1 MIKRDKSLAYNIT
14 VATWKLQMHKKETAK
29 SVLIGKDN
37 FSVTIYPNVDYAFIV
52 ALVVILD
59 GINNDDV
66 E

>member
-1 MIKRDKSLAYNIT
+1 
-14 VATWKLQMHKKETAK
+14 MHKKLTVK

>member
-1 MIKRDKSLAYNIT
+1 
-14 VATWKLQMHKKETAK
+14 MHKKLTVK

-59 GINNDDV
+59 GINHDDV

>member
-1 MIKRDKSLAYNIT
+1 MIKRDKSLAYSIT
-14 VATWKLQMHKKETAK
+14 FATWKLQMHKKETAK